1 MPDERCLSPHE
12 LARRWRCRVGKVR
25 VMVKRGLL
33 AAIEINGRVRIL
45 PEAVAQ
51 AEAGTLA
58 VRPRQAKKR
67 EKISAEALEMLG

>member
-1 MPDERCLSPHE
+1 
-12 LARRWRCRVGKVR
+12 
-25 VMVKRGLL
+25 MVKRGLL